1 MKLWPLASEE
11 KSKYSDGMKEK
22 LNIQT
27 HRLTLRQLRGL
38 LALQR
43 AGSVTGAAAEL
54 GLTPPAVSMQIR
66 QLEEL
71 VGMPVA
77 ERIPSGFVLTEAGRE
92 LASTALRME
101 AALREATERLEILR
115 GKEGGR
121 VVVGGVSTAKYFL
134 PRAVAA
140 FVESWPQVSV
150 HLRIGNRD
158 EVVAALRNYE
168 IDMALTGRPPL
179 DFAIRRAVVG
189 EHPYV
194 VVAGPDHPLAAE
206 VDPIP
211 LPRLRGATL
220 LMREEG
226 SGTRALATQ
235 ILAEAH
241 ASDTESA
248 RAAPV
253 QSMELGSNESIK
265 QGVMAG
271 LGIAVISS
279 HTVAAEVES
288 GRLAILRVEGLPIV
302 KDWFIARRREKRLL
316 PAAQAFWDF
325 MATRGQS
332 FLPGIPGLPPGRR
345 VTSPEWPD
353 V

>member
-1 MKLWPLASEE
+1 
-11 KSKYSDGMKEK
+11 MKEN
-22 LNIQT
+22 LNIDT
-27 HRLTLRQLRGL
+27 AKFTLRQLRGI

-92 LASTALRME
+92 LAATALRIE
-101 AALREATERLEILR
+101 AALRETAETLEILR

-134 PRAVAA
+134 PQAVAA
-140 FVESWPQVSV
+140 FVREWPQVSV
-150 HLRIGNRD
+150 QLRIGNRD
-158 EVVAALRNYE
+158 EVVGALRNYE
-168 IDMALTGRPPL
+168 IDLAVTGRPPL
-179 DFAIRRAVVG
+179 DFAIRRVVVG
-189 EHPYV
+189 EHPYL
-194 VVAGPDHPLAAE
+194 VVAAPDHPLAGATE
-206 VDPIP
+206 PVP
-211 LPRLRGATL
+211 LERLGGETL

-235 ILAEAH
+235 LLADAGVSWPP
-241 ASDTESA
+241 APGA
-248 RAAPV
+248 RERGV
-253 QSMELGSNESIK
+253 SFQTMELGSNESIK

-271 LGIAVISS
+271 LGIAVISA
-279 HTVAAEVES
+279 HTVAMEVET
-288 GRLAILRVEGLPIV
+288 GRLAILPMEGLPIV
-302 KDWFIARRREKRLL
+302 KDWFVARRREKRLL

-325 MATRGQS
+325 MGTRGRD
-332 FLPGIPGLPPGRR
+332 FLPSIPGLPPGRR

-353 V
+353 P